1 MSLAMDVRIGL
12 YMKVKDKRN
21 KYYFLVKAVLLY
33 FVVKDARITGNLKM
47 ARFARIVLVSQKRV
61 I

>member
-47 ARFARIVLVSQKRV
+47 ARFARTVLVSQKRV